1 MSEFDN
7 NGYPAPETVE
17 TVENV
22 QPVVDN
28 SQAAGSYNAG
38 GAYDANPGYQQ
49 APNYDQSAYYGAPD
63 QKEGGSKPLAIASL
77 VCGIVSLLCSCC
89 GWIGIVLAVAAVV
102 LGIISINKHEDGKG
116 MAIAGIVCG
125 GIGLVIGIIV
135 VIMGAAVS
143 SMDPDELTN
152 IFENFEESL

>member
-7 NGYPAPETVE
+7 NEYQTTDTVE

-22 QPVVDN
+22 ETIDN
-28 SQAAGSYNAG
+28 SQTSGSYDAG
-38 GAYDANPGYQQ
+38 ASYDADPGYQQ
-49 APNYDQSAYYGAPD
+49 APNYDQSAYYGTPD
-63 QKEGGSKPLAIASL
+63 PNEGGSKALAIASL

-89 GWIGIVLAVAAVV
+89 GWLGIIVSVAAVV

-125 GIGLVIGIIV
+125 GVGLIIGIVV
-135 VIMGAAVS
+135 VIMGSALS
-143 SMDPDELTN
+143 SMDPDAITDYVEQL
-152 IFENFEESL
+152 EESM